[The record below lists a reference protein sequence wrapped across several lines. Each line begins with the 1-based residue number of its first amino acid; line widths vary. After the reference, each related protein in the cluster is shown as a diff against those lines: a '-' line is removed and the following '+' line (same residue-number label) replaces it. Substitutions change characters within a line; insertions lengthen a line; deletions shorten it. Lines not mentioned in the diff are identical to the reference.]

1 MTSIDTTA
9 VTLRQR
15 VRFTAA
21 GVDLHGDLAIPE
33 TPRAMIVFVHGS
45 GSGAESLR
53 NRCVETMMN
62 DAGLATFVF
71 DLLTPAEQAD
81 RSNMFAIDAM
91 AARLSDVT
99 RWLGSRPD
107 TAALPIGYFGAGTG
121 AAAALVAAADP
132 RTSVAA
138 VVSRGGRP
146 DLAGARLAEVT
157 AATLLIVGE
166 RDAMTLRFNH
176 RARAAIAAECRLEV
190 IAGATHLFEEAVAL
204 EQLADFACDWLT
216 RHLDTRAV
224 TRGCASDLPHLEGT
238 KAHRVTAFR
247 P

>member
-45 GSGAESLR
+45 GSSGESLR

-81 RSNMFAIDAM
+81 RANMFAIDAM
-91 AARLSDVT
+91 AARLIEAT

-121 AAAALVAAADP
+121 AGAALVAAADP

-146 DLAGARLAEVT
+146 DLAAAHLARVT
-157 AATLLIVGE
+157 AATLLIVGG
-166 RDAMTLRFNH
+166 RDEMVLRFNH
-176 RARAAIAAECRLEV
+176 CAREAMSADCRLSV
-190 IAGATHLFEEAVAL
+190 VPDATHLFEEPGAL
-204 EQLADFACDWLT
+204 EQVAALARDWFI
-216 RHLDTRAV
+216 RHLVSHSAM
-224 TRGCASDLPHLEGT
+224 
-238 KAHRVTAFR
+238 
-247 P
+247 